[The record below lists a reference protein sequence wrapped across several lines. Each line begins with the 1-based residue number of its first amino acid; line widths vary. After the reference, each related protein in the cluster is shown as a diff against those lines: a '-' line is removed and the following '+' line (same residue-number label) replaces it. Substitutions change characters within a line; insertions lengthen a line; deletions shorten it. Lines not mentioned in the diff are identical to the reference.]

1 VSSGLP
7 YDRDMPRWEA
17 GAQTRLTQAAY
28 ELYIERGFEHV
39 TVAEIAERAGL
50 TKRTFF
56 RYFDD
61 KREVLFSGAPAF
73 QDAVVD
79 AVANA
84 SGNVAPIDAVV
95 AALAAAGSGITEI
108 GEGARA
114 RQRLIE
120 SSSDL
125 QEREMI
131 KMVALRNAIG
141 VALQSRGV
149 PGSEASLTAQA
160 GVAVF
165 QTAFERWA
173 HTDGSVDFRSLIYK
187 ALDDLRE
194 AINPMD
200 HPAPPDPAGTS

>member
-1 VSSGLP
+1 
-7 YDRDMPRWEA
+7 M
-17 GAQTRLTQAAY
+17 
-28 ELYIERGFEHV
+28 
-39 TVAEIAERAGL
+39 
-50 TKRTFF
+50 
-56 RYFDD
+56 
-61 KREVLFSGAPAF
+61 
-73 QDAVVD
+73 
-79 AVANA
+79 
-84 SGNVAPIDAVV
+84 V

-131 KMVALRNAIG
+131 KMVALKDAIG

-149 PGSEASLTAQA
+149 PGSGASLTAQA

-173 HTDGSVDFRSLIYK
+173 HTDGSADFPSLIYE
-187 ALDDLRE
+187 ALDDLRT
-194 AINPMD
+194 AINSDSASP
-200 HPAPPDPAGTS
+200 HPPEAG